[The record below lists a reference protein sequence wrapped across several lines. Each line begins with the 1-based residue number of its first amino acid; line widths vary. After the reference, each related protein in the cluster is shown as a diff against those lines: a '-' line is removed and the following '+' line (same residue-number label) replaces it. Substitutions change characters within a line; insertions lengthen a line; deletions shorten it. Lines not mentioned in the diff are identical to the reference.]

1 MDAFT
6 TETKKKITED
16 RKELDVRCR
25 ENSDSFKDSLASL
38 TSNINNIKTSLQDSL
53 KHVKGDFQD
62 FQTSGKRLLEERIRK
77 EKNTQYSS
85 EHLYFYSSIT
95 FLFQSASRYN
105 IETEQQ
111 GGQPGGSGVE
121 GVQAQDQGVGEED
134 PRHDNVI
141 EECKLDSLPMNRFC
155 SIFQK
160 IFFCPC

>member
-77 EKNTQYSS
+77 ERTKIPGTG
-85 EHLYFYSSIT
+85 T
-95 FLFQSASRYN
+95 FLLIMIYFQPAS
-105 IETEQQ
+105 
-111 GGQPGGSGVE
+111 
-121 GVQAQDQGVGEED
+121 
-134 PRHDNVI
+134 
-141 EECKLDSLPMNRFC
+141 
-155 SIFQK
+155 
-160 IFFCPC
+160 